1 MRNFMIEVFQSLR
14 SMRRNLSLFSAIVGI
29 VALTVAANGLIFGLV
44 RGVLLSPLPYPQ
56 PEHLVMLWEEN
67 PQKGYHHNVVSLANF
82 RDWHREAHSFK
93 ALAAWRRQEVALS
106 GQGEPERLLGAMV
119 TSDFFAVLGVKPLL
133 GRTFSAAEETEKA
146 YVVVIGEGLWR
157 RRFGASR
164 DIVGHSLLLDGKPC
178 SVLGVMPEGFDQPL
192 STLLKLKKSDFWVPM
207 AATPRMENR
216 GSRFLRVFGRTA
228 GDPAAASAELAG
240 IAHELATQYPENA
253 GWGVGVVTLHEEM
266 VQTVRPILQIL
277 WVAALM
283 VLFVGCTNLA
293 NVLLARVAGREHE
306 IALRL
311 SLGATRWR
319 LFSLFSA
326 EILTLVLPGSLLG
339 AFLAWIGGR
348 FLTSSYLQFL
358 PRVEAVD
365 LGGPVLRFTLV
376 LVVVIT
382 LLTATLVMMQASR
395 LDLGKR
401 LVRMGVRAGASRG
414 TRKMRDLLAILQIV
428 LTFPL
433 LVSTILLL
441 KSVQRLE
448 NVDLGF
454 APRNVVAGLVV
465 LPESRYADPVTQSN
479 FYQSLL
485 DRLKGAPG
493 IGATSAVSD
502 LPLSPFDTGLEFRP
516 AGLQVGANEKAPSA
530 QFRVVAP
537 DYFLTMGIRRVRGR
551 DFDNRDRKDVESVFI
566 INRELSRRIF
576 SGRDPI
582 GERITVDYFGKPVEG
597 QIIGIVGDV
606 LHGGPADELQSTI
619 YAPYLQFPSKRM
631 TILVRS
637 VTKPEAVTAT
647 LRAEIR
653 SLDLDLPASEVT
665 SMNSLYAEAIA
676 MPRLRALV
684 LGILG
689 ALALALATLGIYG
702 VVSYSTAIRTQ
713 EIGVRMAL
721 GAKPTEILIM
731 ILRQG
736 AFLCLWGIVGGATLE
751 LGAGRFLAS
760 HLFGVSA
767 LDLSV
772 YAIVAAFLLLVA
784 VVASWRPASS
794 AMDLAPA
801 LVLKGE

>member
-1 MRNFMIEVFQSLR
+1 
-14 SMRRNLSLFSAIVGI
+14 
-29 VALTVAANGLIFGLV
+29 
-44 RGVLLSPLPYPQ
+44 
-56 PEHLVMLWEEN
+56 MLWEEN

-82 RDWHREAHSFK
+82 RDWHREASSFK
-93 ALAAWRRQEVALS
+93 ALAAWRRQEVVLS

-146 YVVVIGEGLWR
+146 NVVVIGEGLWR
-157 RRFGASR
+157 LRFGASR
-164 DIVGHSLLLDGKPC
+164 DIIGHSLLLDGKPC
-178 SVLGVMPEGFDQPL
+178 TVLGVMPKGFDQPL
-192 STLLKLKKSDFWVPM
+192 STLLKLKKSDFWVPIVV
-207 AATPRMENR
+207 TPRMESR

-228 GDPAAASAELAG
+228 GSPAAASAELAG
-240 IAHELATQYPENA
+240 IAQELAHQYPENA
-253 GWGVGVVTLHEEM
+253 GWGVSVITLQEEI
-266 VQTVRPILQIL
+266 VQTARPILQIL

-283 VLFVGCTNLA
+283 VLLVGCTNLA
-293 NVLLARVAGREHE
+293 NILLARVAGREHE

-319 LFSLFSA
+319 LFSLFAA

-339 AFLAWIGGR
+339 AFLAWVGGR
-348 FLTSSYLQFL
+348 FLTYHYLQFL
-358 PRVEAVD
+358 PRLEAVD
-365 LGGPVLRFTLV
+365 LGGPVLRFTLF

-382 LLTATLVMMQASR
+382 LLTATLVMVQASR

-401 LVRMGVRAGASRG
+401 LVRMGVRAGTSRG

-433 LVSTILLL
+433 LVSTILLM

-454 APRNVVAGLVV
+454 DPRHVVAGVVV
-465 LPESRYADPVTQSN
+465 LPDSRYADPIAQSS

-493 IGATSAVSD
+493 IEATSAVSD

-516 AGLQVGANEKAPSA
+516 AGFQAGVNENAPSA

-537 DYFLTMGIRRVRGR
+537 NYFPTMGIRRVRGR
-551 DFDNRDRKDVESVFI
+551 DFDNRDRKDVGNVFI
-566 INRELSRRIF
+566 INQELARRIF

-582 GERITVDYFGKPVEG
+582 GERLTVDYFGKPVEG
-597 QIIGIVGDV
+597 EIVGIVGDV
-606 LHGGPADELQSTI
+606 RHGGPADELQSTI
-619 YAPYLQFPSKRM
+619 YAPYLQFPSRRM

-637 VTKPEAVTAT
+637 KGKPEAITAT
-647 LRAEIR
+647 LRSEIQ
-653 SLDLDLPASEVT
+653 SLDREMPAGELLSLE
-665 SMNSLYAEAIA
+665 SLYADAIA
-676 MPRLRALV
+676 TPRLRVLV

-689 ALALALATLGIYG
+689 GLALALATLGIYG
-702 VVSYSTAIRTQ
+702 VVSYSTAIRKQ

-721 GAKPTEILIM
+721 GARPAEILLM

-736 AFLCLWGIVGGATLE
+736 AMLCLWGILGGAILE
-751 LGAGRFLAS
+751 VGAGRWLAS

-767 LDLSV
+767 LDLST
-772 YAIVAAFLLLVA
+772 YAIVAVLLVLIG
-784 VVASWRPASS
+784 VMASLRPASS
-794 AMDLAPA
+794 AVDLPPA
-801 LVLKGE
+801 IVLKSE